1 MDKILAPFIY
11 LIRKIFEISYNLTEN
26 YGISVLLLS
35 FTISL
40 LLLPI
45 FIYIEKAKKRDDVI
59 KKRMQPLIDEI
70 KQVYTGQE
78 RFYYLKTLTR
88 QFGYSQFKALI
99 PILSLLVQIPF
110 FIAAYEYL
118 ETLEVLKGVSF
129 GPLSDLSQPDHL
141 FGIVNLLPVL
151 MTVVNLLTVWFYTRN
166 GNTSERKQMVIVAGA
181 FLILLFNLP
190 SGLVLYWTMNNLF
203 AFLRLFITNRE
214 VFKSYNKSKTTISI
228 STILLVVFIVFAF
241 ITVIGQI
248 NWALSRS
255 LVSLPM
261 RILASLFASMLITS
275 IIGLLFKS
283 FRKAVKNDI
292 INNKKQYI
300 YATQLSVVVALLV
313 TIYWS
318 LTHQFDN
325 FIGLAIQ
332 LLGGAILVVWSCILV
347 KTPIKRAIYKI
358 QQLEISA
365 RVLYIAFAATVYF
378 YLSGTYYY
386 HDVNNMLLTISSVI
400 LIPLQLLLAIK
411 FFSSTSRGA
420 LTWSIS
426 LIASSF
432 LLLAQSEI
440 FLVTMRNDF
449 VLFSWLS
456 LPDSIKEQC
465 TFASIIFTGILS
477 SILPLYSLVKKKS
490 ENKNDFSRKWI
501 IAFALVTFYMVTLV
515 FWWKP
520 MMVYASFPYTFNFVA
535 TDIIVNN
542 FSIAAY
548 AFLLP
553 IIVFVVSPN
562 QLRKVITKL
571 MLGLSILFYVNTFLV
586 PVNVGTLQDSMFSE
600 ESKLAFNLWFYVL
613 EFVLIT
619 GVMTFV
625 SYLIKQNYHKYVTIA
640 FVFFILITIGQST
653 YKSGTKGQLFVDK
666 KEQNNRVAVDKVIP
680 FSQTKENVL
689 FFIPDG
695 LQGWYM
701 KDLIENHPEYKEIF
715 KGFKWYPNTVST
727 SNFTY
732 ASMPAMM
739 NGNDFNIANMN
750 AMNEESILNKYRLAT
765 ENFYDRAKD
774 YGYFFSSG
782 KMGYSSV
789 DYDRF
794 DNFIPWW
801 DPSWDKVLKLG
812 SNIEIWYTRFWENS
826 LFYGVPLCLKPLI
839 YNERDWLMH
848 FDESYQKNN
857 ETIPHYF
864 VQILP
869 NISVNTSTDKN
880 FIFYHS
886 DVTHAP
892 WNVVENGQITKNV
905 SPYRNQEKFFE
916 DFSKWIIWL
925 QENNVYDNTKIV
937 IASDHGPEWYH
948 FDGKA
953 EVDVP
958 LKNYNYDKFRKDL
971 FLRLNCLLLVK
982 DFNAQE
988 PLEEDWRTMS
998 NADIPSILFNDNDP
1012 TQGEEQIGREIYTF
1026 LTWWHQDLK
1035 NRSKYN
1041 IRQSFK
1047 VKGNIYDYNNWELM
1061 EANEQE
1067 KQTSSN

>member
-1 MDKILAPFIY
+1 MENILSPFIY
-11 LIRKIFEISYNLTEN
+11 LIRTIFEAGYHLTGSYGT
-26 YGISVLLLS
+26 SVLLLS
-35 FTISL
+35 FAISL

-45 FIYIEKAKKRDDVI
+45 FMYIEKAKKRDDVI
-59 KKRMQPLIDEI
+59 KNRMQPLIEEI

-78 RFYYLKTLTR
+78 RYYYLKTLNR

-129 GPLSDLSQPDHL
+129 GPLSDLSQPDQL
-141 FGIVNLLPVL
+141 FGIVNVLPVL
-151 MTVVNLLTVWFYTRN
+151 MTVVNLLTAYFYTRH
-166 GNTSERKQMVIVAGA
+166 GNTSERKQMLVVAGA
-181 FLILLFNLP
+181 FLVLLFNLP
-190 SGLVLYWTMNNLF
+190 SGLVLYWTMNNVF
-203 AFLRLFITNRE
+203 AFLRMFITNRE
-214 VFKSYNKSKTTISI
+214 VFQASNKPKTTVSL
-228 STILLVVFIVFAF
+228 SKLLTTIFIVLAL
-241 ITVIGQI
+241 IAVISQV

-255 LVSLPM
+255 LESLPV
-261 RILASLFASMLITS
+261 RILGSLFASLLITS

-283 FRKAVKNDI
+283 FRIAIKNDI
-292 INNKKQYI
+292 TINTKQHLFV
-300 YATQLSVVVALLV
+300 TQLSVAFALLA

-318 LTHQFDN
+318 LTHQFDH
-325 FIGLAIQ
+325 FIGSAIQ
-332 LLGGAILVVWSCILV
+332 NSGVAILVVWACILV
-347 KTPIKRAIYKI
+347 KIPIKQGIQKI
-358 QQLEISA
+358 QQFEFDEK
-365 RVLYIAFAATVYF
+365 VLYVAFAATVYF
-378 YLSGTYYY
+378 YLSGQYYY
-386 HDVNNMLLTISSVI
+386 HDVNNMLITIACIV
-400 LIPLQLLLAIK
+400 LIPFQLFLAIK
-411 FFSSTSRGA
+411 FFGNKSRGSA
-420 LTWSIS
+420 TWSLS
-426 LIASSF
+426 LLLFGILLIVQTEMF
-432 LLLAQSEI
+432 LL
-440 FLVTMRNDF
+440 TMYNDF
-449 VLFSWLS
+449 VLFKWLS
-456 LPDSIKEQC
+456 IPASIKDQC
-465 TFASIIFTGILS
+465 TFGSIVFIGILF
-477 SILPLYSLVKKKS
+477 SILPLYFSVRKKPEHS
-490 ENKNDFSRKWI
+490 NRFEGKWI
-501 IAFALVTFYMVTLV
+501 IAFALATFYIITLV

-535 TDIIVNN
+535 TEIIVNN

-548 AFLLP
+548 TFLVAVVLY
-553 IIVFVVSPN
+553 VVSPN
-562 QLRKVITKL
+562 QVRKLITKL
-571 MLGLSILFYVNTFLV
+571 MLGLSILFFVNTFIV
-586 PVNVGTLQDSMFSE
+586 PVNVGTLQDTMFSE
-600 ESKLAFNLWFYVL
+600 ESKLAFNLWYYVL
-613 EFVLIT
+613 EFALIIA
-619 GVMTFV
+619 VAMFV
-625 SYLIKQNYHKYVTIA
+625 SYLIKQNNRKYVNIALSAFIILTI
-640 FVFFILITIGQST
+640 VQST
-653 YKSGTKGQLFVDK
+653 YMSGTKGKLFTEKKGNKKTVD
-666 KEQNNRVAVDKVIP
+666 VDKVIP
-680 FSQTKENVL
+680 FSQTKENIL

-701 KDLIENHPEYKEIF
+701 KDLFENHPEYKSVFE
-715 KGFKWYPNTVST
+715 GFKWYPNTVST

-739 NGNDFNIANMN
+739 NGNSFNIASMN
-750 AMNEESILNKYRLAT
+750 AMSEESILNKYRLAT
-765 ENFYDRAKD
+765 ETFYDRVKD
-774 YGYFFSSG
+774 NDYFFSSG

-812 SNIEIWYTRFWENS
+812 SSVEIWYTRFWENS

-839 YNERDWLMH
+839 YNNRNWLVH

-880 FIFYHS
+880 FIFFHS
-886 DVTHAP
+886 ACTHAP
-892 WNVVENGQITKNV
+892 WHVVEDGQITKNV

-916 DFSKWIIWL
+916 DFSKWITWL
-925 QENNVYDNTKIV
+925 KENNVYDNTKIV

-982 DFNAQE
+982 DFNADG

-998 NADIPSILFNDNDP
+998 NADIPSILFDDNDP
-1012 TQGEEQIGREIYTF
+1012 TQGKEQIGREVYTY
-1026 LTWWHQDLK
+1026 LTWWHQNLK
-1035 NRSKYN
+1035 TRSKYN

-1047 VKGNIYDYNNWELM
+1047 VKGNVYDYNNWELL
-1061 EANEQE
+1061 EANEKE
-1067 KQTSSN
+1067 KEDK

>member
-11 LIRKIFEISYNLTEN
+11 LIRTIFELSYNITGS
-26 YGISVLLLS
+26 YGVSVLLLS
-35 FTISL
+35 FAISL

-70 KQVYTGQE
+70 KQVYKGQE
-78 RFYYLKTLTR
+78 RYYYLKTLNR

-110 FIAAYEYL
+110 FIAAYQYL
-118 ETLEVLKGVSF
+118 ETLEVIKGVSF

-141 FGIVNLLPVL
+141 FGIVNVLPVL
-151 MTVVNLLTVWFYTRN
+151 MTVVNLITVYFYTRN
-166 GNTSERKQMVIVAGA
+166 GNTSERKQMIIVAGA
-181 FLILLFNLP
+181 FLVLLFNLP
-190 SGLVLYWTMNNLF
+190 SGLVLYWTMNNVF

-214 VFKSYNKSKTTISI
+214 VFRKSDKPKTTISL
-228 STILLVVFIVFAF
+228 STLLFTLFIVFAL
-241 ITVIGQI
+241 IAVIGQI

-255 LVSLPM
+255 FVSLPL
-261 RILASLFASMLITS
+261 RIFASLFAAMLISS

-283 FRKAVKNDI
+283 FQFSIKTDI
-292 INNKKQYI
+292 IKNKKQYI
-300 YATQLSVVVALLV
+300 FATQLSVVIALLA
-313 TIYWS
+313 TIYWF
-318 LTHQFDN
+318 LTHRIDS
-325 FIGLAIQ
+325 FIGLAFQ
-332 LLGGAILVVWSCILV
+332 LSAAAIFIVWSCILI
-347 KTPIKRAIYKI
+347 KTPIKKAVHKI
-358 QQLEISA
+358 QQFDIKA
-365 RVLYIAFAATVYF
+365 NILYAAFAATVYF
-378 YLSGTYYY
+378 YLAGRYYY
-386 HDVNNMLLTISSVI
+386 HDVNNMLLVISIVV
-400 LIPLQLLLAIK
+400 LLPLQLFLAIK
-411 FFSSTSRGA
+411 FFKNESRGS
-420 LTWSIS
+420 LPWSIS
-426 LIASSF
+426 LIISSF
-432 LLLAQSEI
+432 LLLVQTE
-440 FLVTMRNDF
+440 
-449 VLFSWLS
+449 LS
-456 LPDSIKEQC
+456 LLTMSGDSVFFSFLSMPESIKEQG

-477 SILPLYSLVKKKS
+477 SILPFYFVVKKKP
-490 ENKNDFSRKWI
+490 EHTNKVERKWAV
-501 IAFALVTFYMVTLV
+501 AFALAAFYIITLV
-515 FWWKP
+515 LWWKP
-520 MMVYASFPYTFNFVA
+520 MMVYASFPYTFHFVA

-548 AFLLP
+548 SF
-553 IIVFVVSPN
+553 IIVIVLYLVSPN
-562 QLRKVITKL
+562 KIQKLLTIL
-571 MLGLSILFYVNTFLV
+571 MLGLAILFFVNTFIV

-600 ESKLAFNLWFYVL
+600 EGKLAFNLWFYIL
-613 EFVLIT
+613 EFALLVAIA
-619 GVMTFV
+619 MFV
-625 SYLIKQNYHKYVTIA
+625 SYLIKQANYSRYVNITLSVFIA
-640 FVFFILITIGQST
+640 ITIGQSMYT
-653 YKSGTKGQLFVDK
+653 SGTKGELFVEK
-666 KEQNNRVAVDKVIP
+666 KDGKRTTDIDKVIP
-680 FSQTKENVL
+680 FSQTKENIL

-701 KDLIENHPEYKEIF
+701 KDLLEDHPEYKEIF

-739 NGNDFNIANMN
+739 NGNDFNIASLN
-750 AMNEESILNKYRLAT
+750 AIDEESILEKYQLAT
-765 ENFYDRAKD
+765 ETFYNTVKEN
-774 YGYFFSSG
+774 GYFFSSG

-789 DYDRF
+789 DWDRF

-839 YNERDWLMH
+839 YNERDWLVH

-864 VQILP
+864 IQILP

-892 WNVVENGQITKNV
+892 WHVVENGQITKNV

-916 DFSKWIIWL
+916 DFSKWITWL
-925 QENNVYDNTKIV
+925 KENNVYNNTKIV

-948 FDGKA
+948 FDGKT

-958 LKNYNYDKFRKDL
+958 LENYNFHKFRKDL
-971 FLRLNCLLLVK
+971 FLRLNALMLVK
-982 DFNAQE
+982 DFNAE
-988 PLEEDWRTMS
+988 GPLQEDWRTMS
-998 NADIPSILFNDNDP
+998 NADIPAILFNNNDP
-1012 TQGEEQIGREIYTF
+1012 TKGEEQIGREIYTF

-1035 NRSKYN
+1035 TREKYN

-1047 VKGNIYDYNNWELM
+1047 VKGNVFDYDNWELM
-1061 EANEQE
+1061 EANEE
-1067 KQTSSN
+1067 EETKK